1 MKCTKCGAELTDDM
15 KFCSFCGQKVEKHE
29 DSIDNEATTAENPGK
44 PKDQGG
50 ETYSDNEYENGKTH
64 IPYPDA
70 TQSGRAEGKRGVWNK
85 LNNFEKIATVL
96 FVIFSVICLSAFV
109 RHHILAGIIAFVQA
123 ALVVVS
129 FLMNKQVI
137 KTGKQ
142 WMPVAALALSL
153 VLLIP
158 YSAVV
163 RSGNISSGKIN
174 WNDIVLVDIIPEPES
189 KKGKISSN
197 SDKWLSVDISKISA
211 KQYSDY
217 VTSCKEKGF
226 TIDSEQ
232 TGDTYEAFNADGYQL
247 NLYFFE
253 SEGKMNIDVDA
264 PEQLGTLVWPDSEM
278 ASQIPVPQS
287 KVGKIESDD
296 EAEFCVSVGE
306 TSIDDYKEYIKK
318 CSDQGFTVDVNNDD
332 KSFSAKNKEGY
343 GLTVEYRGYNRIYI
357 LVDEPEYNLKVEV
370 ECVENLLLSKYDIEI
385 HVDDSL
391 EETLEHGSKDFFE
404 FTLNR
409 GEHKIRFVSEED
421 DTIDGEFKVDVDKSD
436 IIKLKIY
443 CTSTQIEVERI
454 TATDAG
460 SKETSVSDAEHT
472 EKVEETKSDSITVTM
487 SEDYFIGMLYT
498 DAEAKLREM
507 GFSVFEYETLET
519 DDINEPDDTIGA
531 VEIKNWEY
539 GKGDFAVGDT
549 FESDAIVVLWYYVCD
564 EPEPNLTVDNC
575 PELSAMLT
583 NKVEIDGSYSS
594 FANKYEG
601 RVIEFDG
608 RIDYCTKHGDYKT
621 RYDYLVSAGDYD
633 PDHQIGPSFK
643 FEDVNY
649 FDLNTD
655 LDTVSIGQNVH
666 IVAKV
671 VSFDSD
677 TGLFYLDPV
686 AVTGR

>member
-29 DSIDNEATTAENPGK
+29 ASIDNEATTAENPGK
-44 PKDQGG
+44 PKDQVDD
-50 ETYSDNEYENGKTH
+50 TYSDNEYENGKTH

-70 TQSGRAEGKRGVWNK
+70 TQGGQSEGKRGIWNK
-85 LNNFEKIATVL
+85 LNNFGKIATVL
-96 FVIFSVICLSAFV
+96 FVIFSAICLSAFV
-109 RHHILAGIIAFVQA
+109 HHHILAGIIAFVQA
-123 ALVVVS
+123 ALIVVS

-142 WMPVAALALSL
+142 WMSVAALALSL

-163 RSGNISSGKIN
+163 RSGKTGSEKIN
-174 WNDIVLVDIIPEPES
+174 WNDIVLIDIIPEPES

-217 VTSCKEKGF
+217 VTSCREKGF

-232 TGDTYEAFNADGYQL
+232 TGYTYEAFNADGYKL

-278 ASQIPVPQS
+278 ASQIPAPQS
-287 KVGKIESDD
+287 KVGRIESDD

-318 CSDQGFTVDVNNDD
+318 CSDQGFTVDVNDDD

-343 GLTVEYRGYNRIYI
+343 ALTVEYRGYNRIYI
-357 LVDEPEYNLKVEV
+357 SVDEPEYEIKVEV

-385 HVDDSL
+385 YVDDSL
-391 EETLEHGSKDFFE
+391 EETLEHGSKDSFE

-436 IIKLKIY
+436 IIRLKIY
-443 CTSTQIEVERI
+443 CTSTQIEVENI
-454 TATDAG
+454 TDETNGINLEDVMEKDKE
-460 SKETSVSDAEHT
+460 SSTKETETTESQKEPDSEYELAFVREMSYNLYYMFDTDKKTVVYFGTNDTGTMKGTYSGEFSTGVTIHWDHGEFT
-472 EKVEETKSDSITVTM
+472 EK
-487 SEDYFIGMLYT
+487 FIYNEGDCY
-498 DAEAKLREM
+498 A
-507 GFSVFEYETLET
+507 TL
-519 DDINEPDDTIGA
+519 
-531 VEIKNWEY
+531 
-539 GKGDFAVGDT
+539 
-549 FESDAIVVLWYYVCD
+549 
-564 EPEPNLTVDNC
+564 
-575 PELSAMLT
+575 
-583 NKVEIDGSYSS
+583 IDGNG
-594 FANKYEG
+594 FDWDYE
-601 RVIEFDG
+601 ECD
-608 RIDYCTKHGDYKT
+608 
-621 RYDYLVSAGDYD
+621 VSEA
-633 PDHQIGPSFK
+633 Q
-643 FEDVNY
+643 DV
-649 FDLNTD
+649 
-655 LDTVSIGQNVH
+655 LDTMI
-666 IVAKV
+666 
-671 VSFDSD
+671 
-677 TGLFYLDPV
+677 
-686 AVTGR
+686 

>member
-142 WMPVAALALSL
+142 WMSVAALALSL

-197 SDKWLSVDISKISA
+197 TDKWLSVDISKISA

-217 VTSCKEKGF
+217 VTSCREKGF

-232 TGDTYEAFNADGYQL
+232 TGYAYEAFNADGYQL

-264 PEQLGTLVWPDSEM
+264 PEQLDTLVWPDSEM
-278 ASQIPVPQS
+278 ASQIPIPQS
-287 KVGKIESDD
+287 KVGRIESDD

-343 GLTVEYRGYNRIYI
+343 DLTVEYRGYNRIYI
-357 LVDEPEYNLKVEV
+357 SVDEPEYEIKVEV

-385 HVDDSL
+385 YVDDSF
-391 EETLEHGSKDFFE
+391 EETLEHGSKDSFE
-404 FTLNR
+404 FTLSR

-443 CTSTQIEVERI
+443 CTSTQIEVENI
-454 TATDAG
+454 TDETNGINSEDVTEKDKE
-460 SKETSVSDAEHT
+460 SSTKETETTESQEELDSEYELAFVREMSYNLYYMFDTDKKTVVYFGTNDTGTMKGTYSGEFSTGVTIHWDHGEFT
-472 EKVEETKSDSITVTM
+472 EKFIYNEG
-487 SEDYFIGMLYT
+487 DYY
-498 DAEAKLREM
+498 A
-507 GFSVFEYETLET
+507 TL
-519 DDINEPDDTIGA
+519 
-531 VEIKNWEY
+531 
-539 GKGDFAVGDT
+539 
-549 FESDAIVVLWYYVCD
+549 
-564 EPEPNLTVDNC
+564 
-575 PELSAMLT
+575 
-583 NKVEIDGSYSS
+583 IDGNG
-594 FANKYEG
+594 FDWDYE
-601 RVIEFDG
+601 ECD
-608 RIDYCTKHGDYKT
+608 
-621 RYDYLVSAGDYD
+621 VSEA
-633 PDHQIGPSFK
+633 Q
-643 FEDVNY
+643 DV
-649 FDLNTD
+649 
-655 LDTVSIGQNVH
+655 LDTMI
-666 IVAKV
+666 
-671 VSFDSD
+671 
-677 TGLFYLDPV
+677 
-686 AVTGR
+686 

>member
-85 LNNFEKIATVL
+85 LNNFEKIATVF

-142 WMPVAALALSL
+142 WMSVAALALSL

-197 SDKWLSVDISKISA
+197 TDKWLSVDISKISA

-217 VTSCKEKGF
+217 VTSCREKGF

-232 TGDTYEAFNADGYQL
+232 TGYAYEAFNADGYQL

-264 PEQLGTLVWPDSEM
+264 PEQLDTLVWPDSEM
-278 ASQIPVPQS
+278 ASQIPIPQS
-287 KVGKIESDD
+287 KVGRIESDD

-343 GLTVEYRGYNRIYI
+343 DLTVEYRGYNRIYI
-357 LVDEPEYNLKVEV
+357 SVDEPEYEIKVEV

-385 HVDDSL
+385 YVDDSF
-391 EETLEHGSKDFFE
+391 EETLEHGSKDSFE
-404 FTLNR
+404 FTLSR

-443 CTSTQIEVERI
+443 CTSTQIEVENI
-454 TATDAG
+454 TDETNGINSEDVTEKDKE
-460 SKETSVSDAEHT
+460 SSTKETETTESQEELDSEYELAFVREMSYNLYYMFDTDKKTVVYFGTNDTGTMKGTYSGEFSTGVTIHWDHGEFT
-472 EKVEETKSDSITVTM
+472 EKFIYNEG
-487 SEDYFIGMLYT
+487 DYY
-498 DAEAKLREM
+498 A
-507 GFSVFEYETLET
+507 TL
-519 DDINEPDDTIGA
+519 
-531 VEIKNWEY
+531 
-539 GKGDFAVGDT
+539 
-549 FESDAIVVLWYYVCD
+549 
-564 EPEPNLTVDNC
+564 
-575 PELSAMLT
+575 
-583 NKVEIDGSYSS
+583 IDGNG
-594 FANKYEG
+594 FDWDYE
-601 RVIEFDG
+601 ECD
-608 RIDYCTKHGDYKT
+608 
-621 RYDYLVSAGDYD
+621 VSEA
-633 PDHQIGPSFK
+633 Q
-643 FEDVNY
+643 DV
-649 FDLNTD
+649 
-655 LDTVSIGQNVH
+655 LDTMI
-666 IVAKV
+666 
-671 VSFDSD
+671 
-677 TGLFYLDPV
+677 
-686 AVTGR
+686 